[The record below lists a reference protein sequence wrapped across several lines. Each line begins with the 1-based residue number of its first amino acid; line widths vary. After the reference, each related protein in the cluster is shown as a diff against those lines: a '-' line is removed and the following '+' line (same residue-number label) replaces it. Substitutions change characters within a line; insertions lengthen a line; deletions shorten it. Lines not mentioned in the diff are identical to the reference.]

1 MAKNMKMTPSRK
13 KSLIRDSK
21 GRIKKWKGG
30 KSKKDLKK
38 KKNNFQGISIH
49 IGNEFKKQNGRT
61 AKIGD
66 SVRTKNKSGSFHKSA
81 EFYVKTK
88 NGWRSTGNQK
98 KPTKAEIKKL
108 NENSRKGR

>member
-1 MAKNMKMTPSRK
+1 MKMTPTRK

-21 GRIKKWKGG
+21 GRIKEWKGG
-30 KSKKDLKK
+30 KSKKDLRRKK
-38 KKNNFQGISIH
+38 VNFQGISIH
-49 IGNEFKKQNGRT
+49 IGKEFKRQNGRV

-66 SVRTKNKSGSFHKSA
+66 TVRTKTNSGNYHKSA

-88 NGWRSTGNQK
+88 NGWRSTGNQR
-98 KPTKAEIKKL
+98 KPTQAQINKI